1 MTSKMPAPIGAPSA
15 KVKNISQDDCPRQ
28 PSIYQA
34 VTAGQPALA
43 PVPSNDDRLTA
54 NSFSNLVDR
63 LREKNS
69 YTSLNDQ
76 RTKMFSI
83 TSFGKDGIRKI
94 IQATQPPDVLSVY
107 SQENREEK
115 ASPSKVYFKTLEM
128 GQSFL
133 NNKKRIK
140 QRIQEE
146 IESIKSSSAMEFK
159 LVKAQIEAAKE
170 EKLKQTSPER
180 FVSPYVED

>member
-1 MTSKMPAPIGAPSA
+1 M
-15 KVKNISQDDCPRQ
+15 
-28 PSIYQA
+28 
-34 VTAGQPALA
+34 TAGQPALA
-43 PVPSNDDRLTA
+43 PVPSNDDKLTA
-54 NSFSNLVDR
+54 NSFSNLIDR

-94 IQATQPPDVLSVY
+94 QATQPPDVLSAY
-107 SQENREEK
+107 SQGNREEK

-140 QRIQEE
+140 QRIQDE
-146 IESIKSSSAMEFK
+146 IESIKSSSAMEFN
-159 LVKAQIEAAKE
+159 LVKAQIDAAKE
-170 EKLKQTSPER
+170 EKLKQSSPER